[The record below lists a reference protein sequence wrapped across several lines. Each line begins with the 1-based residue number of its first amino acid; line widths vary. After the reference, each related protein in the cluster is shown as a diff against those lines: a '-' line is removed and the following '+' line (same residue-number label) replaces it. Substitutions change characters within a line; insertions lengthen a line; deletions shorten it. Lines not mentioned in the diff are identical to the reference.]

1 MKKIL
6 FSLVII
12 GVISSI
18 SFFVTR
24 AYFSDKK
31 TALGNTFSVGTLN
44 LQVGDS
50 NNSNAEPFSIAAV
63 GTGETGGTKV
73 WNVKNTGSLPGQ
85 FSAVF
90 DNLINYENGCN
101 DAEKTIDTTCDNPG
115 KHFGELGKYIKATFY
130 LNDVKKVETILTED
144 TAANIT
150 NLWASL
156 NPPLVLEPGEEQQL
170 RMDWQLDPNYNNEIQ
185 SDSLTFDINFNLKQ
199 ISK

>member
-12 GVISSI
+12 GVISSV

-144 TAANIT
+144 AAVNIT
-150 NLWASL
+150 NLWTSL

>member
-63 GTGETGGTKV
+63 GTGTKV

>member
-6 FSLVII
+6 FSLIII
-12 GVISSI
+12 GLISSI

-31 TALGNTFSVGTLN
+31 TSLGNTFSVGTLN

-50 NNSNAEPFSIAAV
+50 SSSNAEPFSISAV

-73 WNVKNTGSLPGQ
+73 WNIKNTGSLPGQ
-85 FSAVF
+85 FSVVF

-101 DAEKTIDTTCDNPG
+101 DAEKSVDTTCDNPG
-115 KHFGELGKYIKATFY
+115 EHQGELGKYIKAVFY
-130 LNDVKKVETILTED
+130 LNDVKKMETLLTED
-144 TAANIT
+144 AAGNIT
-150 NLWASL
+150 NLWANL
-156 NPPLVLEPGEEQQL
+156 NPPLILQPGEQQQL

-185 SDSLTFDINFNLKQ
+185 SDSLTFDLNFNLKQ
-199 ISK
+199 LSK